1 LARNKTVEKIAQ
13 AKGLTFAPDVKPE
26 KIKLKFSANCAY
38 KFISVSNGDIVELDK
53 EQADYCLNRGKCKV
67 V

>member
-1 LARNKTVEKIAQ
+1 M
-13 AKGLTFAPDVKPE
+13 AKSKDIKPDIKPE
-26 KIKLKFSANCAY
+26 KIKLKFSANCLY
-38 KFISVSNGDIVELDK
+38 KFISVNAGEIVELDK